1 MLPNHL
7 MCVEELSKFLGVANS
22 WIYDRTRVN
31 SPDPIPHMKL
41 GKYIR
46 FDPDRVAE
54 WLRRRWNGGS
64 ADRESPPK
72 D

>member
-1 MLPNHL
+1 

-46 FDPDRVAE
+46 FDVGEVQAWLNDRRSESASQSVIVGYTP
-54 WLRRRWNGGS
+54 NGQ
-64 ADRESPPK
+64 P
-72 D
+72 